1 MVPYQSYQ
9 SEAAGAF
16 SALEEIKK
24 LALSRPAARGGL
36 DRLRGQRITVI
47 PELDPRHPG
56 GADRG
61 NRYVDAGA
69 GAIAIAVCAGASG
82 AGADPD
88 LGLGLDPDTVA
99 GISSR
104 IHAPVL
110 CLEPAD
116 SSYRIWH
123 ARACGADMVVLPA
136 AALSDSALYSLL
148 ERAESLGMDGLVEVR
163 CGADLVR
170 ALKARARAVLVR
182 PTADAAPSGAS
193 ARDLLSMVPHGVVKL
208 AECGPTGR
216 SGLIA
221 CARNGADAVLVG
233 AELLAGAADSAAIVA
248 DLAAMGAHPA
258 LAARGSRAA

>member
-61 NRYVDAGA
+61 SRYVDAGA
-69 GAIAIAVCAGASG
+69 GAIAVCAGAG
-82 AGADPD
+82 AGAEADPD
-88 LGLGLDPDTVA
+88 PDPDTVA

-148 ERAESLGMDGLVEVR
+148 ERAESLGMDGLVEVH

-193 ARDLLSMVPHGVVKL
+193 VSDLLSMVPHGVVKL

-233 AELLAGAADSAAIVA
+233 AALLAGAADAAAIVA

>member
-1 MVPYQSYQ
+1 MVPNQ

-47 PELDPRHPG
+47 PELDPSHP
-56 GADRG
+56 ACDERG

-69 GAIAIAVCAGASG
+69 GVIAVCAGASV
-82 AGADPD
+82 AEPD
-88 LGLGLDPDTVA
+88 AVA
-99 GISSR
+99 RISAR
-104 IHAPVL
+104 IQAPVL
-110 CLEPAD
+110 FLEPAD
-116 SSYRIWH
+116 TSYRIWQ

-136 AALSDSALYSLL
+136 ATLSDSALYSLL
-148 ERAESLGMDGLVEVR
+148 ERTESLGMDGLVEVR

-182 PTADAAPSGAS
+182 PTADAAPAGAS
-193 ARDLLSMVPHGVVKL
+193 VHDLLSMVPNGVVKL
-208 AECGPTGR
+208 AECGPAGR
-216 SGLIA
+216 AGLIA

-233 AELLAGAADSAAIVA
+233 AVLLAGAEPTSVVA